1 MKTPLKLIQLSN
13 KELDKRIDESPNNMA
28 LIVKTTMFL
37 KKLKWENGE
46 LGGDFKKLAYQADVT
61 RTVNGD
67 YLWRCNRNAFKTK
80 EMQMHKN
87 EEHEW
92 NLDPRD
98 SFTAY
103 IVDDEDEEYFQKMVV
118 LSMGCTYDMYENEWK
133 KPDYTNAPIHGL

>member
-13 KELDKRIDESPNNMA
+13 EELDKLIDESPNNMK
-28 LIVKTTMFL
+28 LIVKTTLFL
-37 KKLKWENGE
+37 KELKWKNEE
-46 LGGDFKKLAYQADVT
+46 LKGVFKKLAYQADVT

-92 NLDPRD
+92 CLDPRD
-98 SFTAY
+98 EFTAY
-103 IVDDEDEEYFQKMVV
+103 IVDDNDEEYLQKMVA
-118 LSMGCTYDMYENEWK
+118 LSMGCTYDMDENEWNL
-133 KPDYTNAPIHGL
+133 PDYTNAPIYGL